1 MTMCKPK
8 HIIYFDSYLDIRAG
22 GPSGYLANLEHGLS
36 QILKPNNFEI
46 QICAKEKQ
54 HESHKKPSRWK
65 NLILKLRQS
74 SKLFN
79 CVYARWHPKYNRD
92 LISTC
97 EFLEQIEK
105 NVIVDCEIFLDP
117 NVKSVHCHTFTSA
130 ILVDNTLKRLG
141 VRDKIKLL
149 LTSHSPEA
157 PSMELTNSYI
167 EKGFS
172 RERVSRLIKACE
184 IAERRAFVVSDILVF
199 PCKEAMEPYEQ
210 TIDGFKNII
219 KGKDIRFIPTGSV
232 GLKAEITRELART
245 KFNITNDKKAICF
258 IGRHSEVK
266 GYKFLVEAS
275 SEVLQRRQD
284 ILFLVA
290 GKATGQLEPPNST
303 RWKELGWINPAELL
317 LAADL
322 FVLPNKRTYFDLVLI
337 EALSIGI
344 PILASAT
351 GGNKNVFDKTN
362 AITLYSPEST
372 QDFVNKLEQLV
383 DITEGE
389 RVKIVEK
396 CQLAFKTRYCAEAF
410 ATNYLDLIES
420 IYRDYSVN
428 IL

>member
-1 MTMCKPK
+1 MCKLK
-8 HIIYFDSYLDIRAG
+8 HIVYFDSYLDIRAG
-22 GPSGYLANLEHGLS
+22 GPSGYLANLEYGLNQVS
-36 QILKPNNFEI
+36 KPNSFEI

-54 HESHKKPSRWK
+54 HEKHKKASAWK
-65 NLILKLRQS
+65 RLILRMKQH
-74 SKLFN
+74 SKLFSS
-79 CVYARWHPKYNRD
+79 VYARLHPRYNKD
-92 LISTC
+92 LTVACDFFEHIKGNAI
-97 EFLEQIEK
+97 F
-105 NVIVDCEIFLDP
+105 DCNIFLDP
-117 NVKSVHCHTFTSA
+117 NVRSVHCHTFTSA
-130 ILVDNTLKRLG
+130 ILVDNTLKKLG

-157 PSMELTNSYI
+157 PSIELTNAYL
-167 EKGFS
+167 ERGFS
-172 RERVSRLIKACE
+172 KQRLARFTKACQE
-184 IAERRAFVVSDILVF
+184 AERLAFEISDILVF
-199 PCKEAMEPYEQ
+199 PCKEAMEPYIQ
-210 TIDGFKNII
+210 TIDGFDELI
-219 KGKDIRFIPTGSV
+219 KGKDIRFIPTGTI
-232 GLKAEITRELART
+232 GLTPNTTRELART
-245 KFNITNDKKAICF
+245 KFNITDEKKAICF

-290 GKATGQLEPPNST
+290 GKVTGQFEPPNST
-303 RWKELGWINPAELL
+303 RWRELGWINPAELL

-351 GGNKNVFDKTN
+351 GGNKNVFDKTK

-428 IL
+428 MP